1 MSDNSSSSGFAFM
14 AGVVIGAAVGAV
26 AGLLFAPTTG
36 EEARNRLVDKSKDL
50 ADELQDKFEDLKD
63 TVTDVLE
70 DVKDAAQSKL
80 EEVKETA
87 KTKIDEVKG
96 EKAES

>member
-1 MSDNSSSSGFAFM
+1 MSDNSSNSGFAFL

-26 AGLLFAPTTG
+26 AGLLFAPATG
-36 EEARNRLVDKSKDL
+36 EETRNRLVVKSKDL
-50 ADELQDKFEDLKD
+50 TDELQDKFEDLKD

-70 DVKDAAQSKL
+70 DVKEAAQTKL

-87 KTKIDEVKG
+87 QSKIEEVKG

>member
-1 MSDNSSSSGFAFM
+1 MSDNSSSSGFAFL

-26 AGLLFAPTTG
+26 AGLLFAPATG
-36 EEARNRLVDKSKDL
+36 EETRTRLTDKSRDL
-50 ADELQDKFEDLKD
+50 AEDLQDKFEDLRD
-63 TVTDVLE
+63 TVSEVLE
-70 DVKDAAQSKL
+70 DVKDAAQTKL

-87 KTKIDEVKG
+87 QAKIEEVRG